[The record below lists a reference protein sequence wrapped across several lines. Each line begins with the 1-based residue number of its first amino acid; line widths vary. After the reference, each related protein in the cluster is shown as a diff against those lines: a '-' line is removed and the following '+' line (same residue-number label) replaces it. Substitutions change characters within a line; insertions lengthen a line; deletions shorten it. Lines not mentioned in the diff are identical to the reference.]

1 MAGLVADGT
10 TVVSDIYHI
19 DRGYERFVEK
29 LQGLGA
35 HVERVTV
42 PDTPVI

>member
-1 MAGLVADGT
+1 M

-29 LQGLGA
+29 LQALGA
-35 HVERVTV
+35 CVERAQVEDTV
-42 PDTPVI
+42 IL

>member
-1 MAGLVADGT
+1 MAGLVADGI

-29 LQGLGA
+29 LQSLGA
-35 HVERVTV
+35 HVERATIEDQ
-42 PDTPVI
+42 PLL